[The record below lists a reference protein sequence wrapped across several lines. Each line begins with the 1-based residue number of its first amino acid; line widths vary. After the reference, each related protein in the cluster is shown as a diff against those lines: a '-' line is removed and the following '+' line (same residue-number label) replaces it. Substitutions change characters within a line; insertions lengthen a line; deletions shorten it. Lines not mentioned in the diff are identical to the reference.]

1 MRVAVKRSSNR
12 RRTARRSSAITR
24 GKATAASSIQLM
36 IRPVSPSS
44 DEQQKSDFLGQ
55 ALALMF
61 LIDWPEPFGLSMIEA
76 MACGT
81 PVLALRRGSVEEVDR
96 RAVRRRFEER
106 FTATRMAND
115 YVRVYNALLT
125 QEHAK
130 LVTNQV
136 NPLFETAAEP
146 TAEPI
151 EMVHDDLGTSSAA
164 HTW

>member
-1 MRVAVKRSSNR
+1 MATTSSTEPRRNARTGVPQAIASIIESPNGYGQSIRNIKAKAWPRKSLFCCSSEDGLTGRIINCIEEAAVALPRV
-12 RRTARRSSAITR
+12 
-24 GKATAASSIQLM
+24 M
-36 IRPVSPSS
+36 
-44 DEQQKSDFLGQ
+44 
-55 ALALMF
+55 AL
-61 LIDWPEPFGLSMIEA
+61 
-76 MACGT
+76 
-81 PVLALRRGSVEEVDR
+81 DR